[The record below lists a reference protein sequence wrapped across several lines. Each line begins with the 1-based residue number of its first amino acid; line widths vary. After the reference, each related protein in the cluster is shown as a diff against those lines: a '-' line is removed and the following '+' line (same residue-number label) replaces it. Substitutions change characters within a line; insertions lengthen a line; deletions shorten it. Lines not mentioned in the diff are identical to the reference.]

1 MTDNSDK
8 EQPGSSGLIGVIK
21 LIAATLIVLVA
32 GLALLVVLEVIPGDV
47 FGVFA
52 KKALLVASIV
62 VLASTAV
69 ALLMRSGR

>member
-1 MTDNSDK
+1 
-8 EQPGSSGLIGVIK
+8 
-21 LIAATLIVLVA
+21 
-32 GLALLVVLEVIPGDV
+32 VIPGDV